1 MDRLINNEDHSRERA
16 KEARKLVE
24 KMDDAEAKRT
34 MLAIAESYDRLAE
47 RAKQRNAE
55 REDDP

>member
-1 MDRLINNEDHSRERA
+1 MDRLINNEDHWRERA
-16 KEARKLVE
+16 KEARKLAE

-47 RAKQRNAE
+47 RAKLRNAE
-55 REDDP
+55 H